1 LLQGEDTVLN
11 PDFVKRLRQGKEATT
26 VVVNYD
32 VNGRKFINRVH
43 AGPLKNNEHDDVVT
57 HFVGVL
63 QELKQQEQQEEQH
76 AF

>member
-1 LLQGEDTVLN
+1 
-11 PDFVKRLRQGKEATT
+11 
-26 VVVNYD
+26 

-63 QELKQQEQQEEQH
+63 QELKQQEEQEQQEQH